1 MDFQPNRCTACCPF
15 AEDFEPAKCAI
26 YGPGNPC
33 DICLQI
39 SEMDA
44 QIAHARALLADLGP
58 KRQQLLK
65 TKVNTLHDPVTRYLP
80 VEVASLIF
88 IFYVH
93 GTDSTQLNYTA
104 TSSTEGGHHGVPLV
118 LAAVCKAWRRIV
130 FATPRLW
137 TSMNID
143 LSIAQDP
150 ALQVELATQWLSRSG
165 HIPLSISVDVPLD
178 EGSQQPNQHT
188 RDLFELVKT
197 YAFRW
202 QELTLFIP
210 RKFYHA
216 FTDGLE
222 GVPLLESLTLIPT
235 TWDDIELDDEL
246 AEEFAL
252 TATPCLKDLAVLS
265 LTLNQ
270 LQIQMDNLT
279 SLWYS
284 PVGLDEIFEILS
296 HSTQLKEC
304 TFASIQGSTNVY
316 PFPDVPIIHS
326 SLGSLSISLKLGNR
340 NVDAAT
346 SEELDHIFDL
356 LELPSLQSF
365 SHTSTS
371 SDHPLAVRV
380 LSSLFA
386 RSHILLKHLSISVT
400 VSGAAVSEHQ
410 VIWFLEKVPTLI
422 TLSITL
428 LGKERS
434 MITDIFFKRL
444 ARVASTEVDETLP
457 DTFLPHLEIL
467 KFRGRRSFSW
477 QSFADIFPAPG
488 QGSSTIQSA
497 PFVSESTPPSTFPI
511 ATRYPTRRPLQCCE
525 LRLERSIPGQL
536 EYIGD
541 KHVLI
546 SLVGVQKTGVVL
558 SIVEANREED
568 NRDMIECSLDLFRS
582 KRENL

>member
-1 MDFQPNRCTACCPF
+1 MDFQPNRCAACWPF

-93 GTDSTQLNYTA
+93 GTDITQLDYNA
-104 TSSTEGGHHGVPLV
+104 RSSTEEDHHGIPLV

-165 HIPLSISVDVPLD
+165 HIPLSISIDVPLD

-188 RDLFELVKT
+188 GDLFELLKT

-202 QELTLFIP
+202 QQLTLFIP
-210 RKFYHA
+210 SKFYHA
-216 FTDGLE
+216 FTDGLG
-222 GVPLLESLTLIPT
+222 GVPLLESLSLIPT
-235 TWDDIELDDEL
+235 TYDMIELDDPL
-246 AEEFAL
+246 ADEFAL
-252 TATPCLKDLAVLS
+252 TATPCLKDLAVLY
-265 LTLNQ
+265 LGLNQ
-270 LQIQMDNLT
+270 LQIQMDALT
-279 SLWYS
+279 SIWYS
-284 PVGLDEIFEILS
+284 PIGLDEIFEILS
-296 HSTQLKEC
+296 HSTRLMEC
-304 TFASIQGSTNVY
+304 KFTSIQRRTDFN
-316 PFPDVPIIHS
+316 PFPDVPIIYS
-326 SLGSLSISLKLGNR
+326 SLRSLSISPKEG

-346 SEELDHIFDL
+346 SEELEHIFDL

-386 RSHILLKHLSISVT
+386 RSHTLLKHLSITVT

-410 VIWFLEKVPTLI
+410 IIWFLEKLPTLI
-422 TLSITL
+422 TLSISL
-428 LGKERS
+428 LGKEQS
-434 MITDIFFKRL
+434 MLTDIFFKRL
-444 ARVASTEVDETLP
+444 ARVPSTEVDETLP
-457 DTFLPHLEIL
+457 NTFLPHLEIL
-467 KFRGRRSFSW
+467 KFRGRRTFSW

-488 QGSSTIQSA
+488 QGSSITQSA
-497 PFVSESTPPSTFPI
+497 LFGSESTPLPTFP
-511 ATRYPTRRPLQCCE
+511 ATRYPIRRPLQCCK
-525 LRLERSIPGQL
+525 LRLRRSIPGQL

-541 KHVLI
+541 KDVLI

-568 NRDMIECSLDLFRS
+568 NRDMIECSLDLFRL